1 MTNTTYKLLVPPL
14 AGVAYS
20 HEIVLWQYADPK
32 LIQTSPTLA
41 AGDFLVFKDGI
52 LDGNIDAL
60 PAEIASGALVLT
72 LSIAEMTG
80 VTGRVFVKWHD
91 VAGQQWIDGG
101 IQIDLAAGV
110 AVGTSDLI
118 QADILSDAT
127 PFAGANVANL
137 NAAISSRAVP
147 GDAMTLSNGAIT
159 AAVIATGA
167 IDADAIADGA
177 IDAGAIADNAIT
189 AAKIAD
195 GAIDAATFVAGAI
208 NAAAIATGAIDADA
222 LATDASTEIATSVWG
237 GAGYTGGRPLTQAST
252 STADTSSTGAIRR
265 TRGDSWTITI
275 TDLPTLTGYTSIWFT
290 LKDKKSQ
297 VDSESRLQIKKNAT
311 GLSDG
316 LLYVNGAEASDS
328 TKGSITVASTTSI
341 TIAVDPTITDDM
353 PADWL
358 GYYDVQ
364 TLISTADNTPEA
376 GAFEVTADVTRAI
389 A

>member
-1 MTNTTYKLLVPPL
+1 MTATLYNPASPPVRGSAWTFDVVL
-14 AGVAYS
+14 YS
-20 HEIVLWQYADPK
+20 QADTK
-32 LIQTSPTLA
+32 LIQTSVTLA
-41 AGDFLVFKDGI
+41 AGDVLIYLDGV
-52 LDGNIDAL
+52 LDGNIDTLPVEIGTSGVLPVAL
-60 PAEIASGALVLT
+60 SA
-72 LSIAEMTG
+72 AEMTAD
-80 VTGRVFVKWHD
+80 RVMIKFAD
-91 VAGQQWIDGG
+91 
-101 IQIDLAAGV
+101 AAGAQWV
-110 AVGTSDLI
+110 SAAFEVFPVSAVSVGTSDL
-118 QADILSDAT
+118 
-127 PFAGANVANL
+127 VA
-137 NAAISSRAVP
+137 
-147 GDAMTLSNGAIT
+147 GDAMTLSSGAIT

-177 IDAGAIADNAIT
+177 IDAGAIAD
-189 AAKIAD
+189 
-195 GAIDAATFVAGAI
+195 GAIDAATFAAGAI

-222 LATDASTEIATSVWG
+222 LATDAVAEIADGVWDEAQAGHTTAATFGKYLDDEISDVDAAVWG
-237 GAGYTGGRPLTQAST
+237 YTAGRTLTQAST

-297 VDSESRLQIKKNAT
+297 ADTESRLQIKKNAT

-316 LLYVNGAEASDS
+316 LLYVNGAAASDS

-364 TLISTADNTPEA
+364 TLISTVDNTPEA